1 MEIYQAAYVAIA
13 VFTVPGFVVA
23 WISGLKL
30 PWAVGVSIPASFGIY
45 GLAGWYYGTTSYAFD
60 LNSVGVMWGFLT
72 ALALLWRLCFWRG
85 RVIQARRRERKARF
99 EEQWRLAQE
108 ELDDDLQEG
117 DLPDGPERVANAGV
131 CKNRGYARRRY
142 G

>member
-45 GLAGWYYGTTSYAFD
+45 GLAGWYYGTTS
-60 LNSVGVMWGFLT
+60 
-72 ALALLWRLCFWRG
+72 
-85 RVIQARRRERKARF
+85 
-99 EEQWRLAQE
+99 
-108 ELDDDLQEG
+108 
-117 DLPDGPERVANAGV
+117 
-131 CKNRGYARRRY
+131 
-142 G
+142 